1 MSFFASKSSS
11 SGWRAPSLAKA
22 LGAAVAAL
30 GLASL
35 TSLAPGVE
43 AGRAAGQYE
52 TVLDNSLASAM
63 MMALIDENNVMIL
76 DKTEG
81 NRARTAD
88 NKPVW
93 GAIMSLADNTPR
105 ALELISNPFCA
116 SGFTLGN
123 GSWVVVG
130 GNNPVGY
137 GGATVQPT
145 NVYGDYDGRTAIR
158 IMDPNTDSSK
168 LFWNDNSSFMD
179 SQRWYPGVEVLADGS
194 AIILGGSTT
203 GGFIN
208 RNYPNVD
215 PAFSTQSQGS
225 LQNLLAGAANPT
237 WEFFPSKGNARAVNN
252 FMVTTSGEFFLSPA
266 FFSDRPLLIY
276 FSLSRPQ
283 HVSTHVPHAQWS
295 HVHAGQLQHDTV
307 ELHQRGREQRLPQ
320 PRRHA
325 WS

>member
-208 RNYPNVD
+208 RNYPTSIQPSQRNRRD
-215 PAFSTQSQGS
+215 RCRTFSQALRTPPGS
-225 LQNLLAGAANPT
+225 SSLPRAT
-237 WEFFPSKGNARAVNN
+237 RVPS
-252 FMVTTSGEFFLSPA
+252 TTSW
-266 FFSDRPLLIY
+266 
-276 FSLSRPQ
+276 PQ
-283 HVSTHVPHAQWS
+283 HVSTHVPHASGLMFMQANYSTTLWNYTS
-295 HVHAGQLQHDTV
+295 GDENNAYHNLDDMP
-307 ELHQRGREQRLPQ
+307 GRECANEDEGNESRG
-320 PRRHA
+320 
-325 WS
+325 